1 MVEREQD
8 VTEEQG
14 EQIRFYFCL
23 HDAAS
28 LISASPRRRHP
39 GDGYGAARA
48 VTYICLPCASFTCA
62 RPRRSSETHG
72 GELDGGV
79 GVGAGVVGGGVM
91 LL

>member
-48 VTYICLPCASFTCA
+48 VTYICLPCALPLRA
-62 RPRRSSETHG
+62 LGLGAAQRRTEGSLTRG
-72 GELDGGV
+72 WGV
-79 GVGAGVVGGGVM
+79 GVGGREKE
-91 LL
+91 